1 MEQANHQNEAD
12 AVKVKKVRKRVERDG
27 SHEKTD
33 LLSERK
39 AKKVKKK
46 AAATT
51 ANKTVLNGT
60 DSLAEQREAITEDL
74 EARKIQNAVSAWYNS
89 TSESSAFLSLC

>member
-12 AVKVKKVRKRVERDG
+12 AVKVKKVRKHAEKDRSR
-27 SHEKTD
+27 EKTD

-46 AAATT
+46 ATSAM
-51 ANKTVLNGT
+51 KTVLNGT
-60 DSLAEQREAITEDL
+60 DSLAEQKEAINEEL
-74 EARKIQNAVSAWYNS
+74 EAGKIQNAVSAWHNS
-89 TSESSAFLSLC
+89 TSEGSAFLSLC